1 MNRWK
6 IVVWENPPDEGN
18 MSKEV
23 EDESRVEG
31 LQDEDGDD
39 NEDVEG
45 AEGGNAV
52 EMVEDIVGKMQ
63 DVTDDGGEDEER
75 EEEDGSEQDLDE
87 TIGAF
92 DSSEENAVD
101 EKM

>member
-1 MNRWK
+1 
-6 IVVWENPPDEGN
+6 
-18 MSKEV
+18 
-23 EDESRVEG
+23 
-31 LQDEDGDD
+31 
-39 NEDVEG
+39 
-45 AEGGNAV
+45 
-52 EMVEDIVGKMQ
+52 MQ